1 MLARDLA
8 VALDPALVF
17 QRQGLTPDPW
27 QRDVLRS
34 TAQQLCLLCTRQA
47 GKSTTT
53 AALATH
59 TAVYE
64 PGSLVL
70 IGSPSLR
77 QSVELFRKMKHCY
90 AALAS
95 VPAIVKD
102 NQTSLEL
109 ANGSRIEALPEN
121 ETTIR
126 GYSSVR
132 LLIIDEAA
140 RVADPYYF
148 AIRPVLAVSGGR
160 LVALSTPVGQR
171 GWFWHEWHQGGSDWQ
186 RVRIDAYQCPRI
198 SRDFLEEERRAL
210 GERYWKQEY
219 MCSFED
225 TVDQIFSSESIF
237 GAVSAD
243 VQPLFGSPIGETG
256 RSSNVQPLF
265 SRP

>member
-1 MLARDLA
+1 MLASDLA
-8 VALDPALVF
+8 LALDPALTL

-27 QRDVLRS
+27 QTDVLRS
-34 TAQQLCLLCTRQA
+34 TAQQTLLLCTRQA

-77 QSVELFRKMKHCY
+77 QSVELFRKMKQCY
-90 AALAS
+90 QSLGS
-95 VPAIVKD
+95 VPSIVKD

-126 GYSSVR
+126 GFSNVR
-132 LLIIDEAA
+132 LLLIDEAA

-160 LVALSTPVGQR
+160 LVALSTPYGQR
-171 GWFWHEWHQGGSDWQ
+171 GWFWQEWQSGGAEWQ
-186 RVRIDAYQCPRI
+186 RVRITAYDCPRI
-198 SRDFLEEERRAL
+198 SRQFLEEERRAL
-210 GERYWKQEY
+210 GERWFNQEY
-219 MCSFED
+219 LCSFED
-225 TVDQIFSSESIF
+225 SVAQIFSSASIF
-237 GAVSAD
+237 GAVSSEVA
-243 VQPLFGSPIGETG
+243 PLFGSPMGESK
-256 RSSNVQPLF
+256 RSTDGPVPLW
-265 SRP
+265 S

>member
-1 MLARDLA
+1 MLGKHLA

-34 TAQQLCLLCTRQA
+34 TAQQTLLLCTRQA

-90 AALAS
+90 AALGS

-126 GYSSVR
+126 GFSNVR

-160 LVALSTPVGQR
+160 LVALSTPYGQR
-171 GWFWHEWHQGGSDWQ
+171 GWFWQEWHSGGSEWQ
-186 RVRIDAYQCPRI
+186 RVRITAYDCPRI
-198 SRDFLEEERRAL
+198 SPAFLEEERRAL
-210 GERYWKQEY
+210 GPRWYAQEY
-219 MCSFED
+219 ECSFED
-225 TVDQIFSSESIF
+225 SVAQIFSSASIF

-243 VQPLFGSPIGETG
+243 VAPLFGLNNCSTERKDDGP
-256 RSSNVQPLF
+256 VPLW
-265 SRP
+265 S